1 MTLPHDCTAR
11 LDQLR
16 ETIEKNRDNLLKHD
30 FEIPRRETETVAAPK
45 K

>member
-16 ETIEKNRDNLLKHD
+16 ETIEKNRDKLVKHE
-30 FEIPRRETETVAAPK
+30 FEESKRETEVAPK
-45 K
+45 KK

>member
-16 ETIEKNRDNLLKHD
+16 ETIEKNRDNLVKHE
-30 FEIPRRETETVAAPK
+30 FEEAQRETDVAPK
-45 K
+45 KK